1 MPIIYHSCEIHSRNI
16 NSRKKK
22 SSAECNKLTSTT
34 GNRAAI
40 MGNISSNSCY
50 NRERSHLFPYISSL
64 YTQLQPKRNK
74 KKKTTLL
81 ASRDPRNPNL
91 TSSRLPGRRRRR
103 RRGWCCSPAIDVR
116 CVGFHWVWVNNFG
129 EESGREEVGLV
140 QYYGLNKRFDFNISK
155 WPSLLSS
162 LDFHCFIYSLLT

>member
-40 MGNISSNSCY
+40 MGDISSNSCY

-74 KKKTTLL
+74 KKKKRHYLQVEIQGIRISPLL
-81 ASRDPRNPNL
+81 VFLAVAVAAAEGDAA
-91 TSSRLPGRRRRR
+91 RRRLM
-103 RRGWCCSPAIDVR
+103 WDVWDFI
-116 CVGFHWVWVNNFG
+116 GFGLITLGRKVEEKRSVW
-129 EESGREEVGLV
+129 
-140 QYYGLNKRFDFNISK
+140 
-155 WPSLLSS
+155 SS
-162 LDFHCFIYSLLT
+162 ITA